1 MLIPMTEENEEDV
14 LCHPQYNTT
23 TLFNWCSANTAPA
36 ILLQESRRGSGS
48 SRSFYCHAK
57 QAPASAMAPLQGA
70 GGTLATRKATSSEC
84 LHCPRQV
91 SPGCFT
97 WHRENHLWSFPDP
110 T

>member
-1 MLIPMTEENEEDV
+1 MLILMTEENEEDV

-70 GGTLATRKATSSEC
+70 GGNSGHQKGNQL
-84 LHCPRQV
+84 
-91 SPGCFT
+91 
-97 WHRENHLWSFPDP
+97 
-110 T
+110 